1 MTASSGASQGRS
13 RASTWTPRSREGTPT
28 CTWQPQVPESATTG
42 PYRRA
47 SSRYRGWS
55 VRAASP
61 GDPVARLLT
70 PPGCTPAALRR
81 RRRAAG
87 AWSARG
93 RDCAGWCTPGS
104 RYLAECGSPAGLAP
118 EPGKGQRAR
127 SAVRLGGRVPRGA
140 GTRACRP
147 IPVIGRGVGHHEL
160 QSAGVMACL
169 KRANRCRVQSRYPGV
184 RRPAPAC
191 SRPPSAAVRSLRR
204 GTQRNRWPRSGSAG
218 KDAGSAWGHGSG
230 TITTGQRA
238 RRAQARATEPGAS
251 RRSHPR
257 RRDPSTSRSP
267 PHARMASSAAGRPE
281 MTCCST
287 ATSPPCMVIG
297 TITSFTT
304 IVTGRTDRDSSA
316 SRRPRDPPF

>member
-13 RASTWTPRSREGTPT
+13 RASTWTPRSQEGTPT

-93 RDCAGWCTPGS
+93 RDCPGWCTPGS

-160 QSAGVMACL
+160 QSAGVMACP
-169 KRANRCRVQSRYPGV
+169 NRGPMHFRRLCRPTR
-184 RRPAPAC
+184 
-191 SRPPSAAVRSLRR
+191 SAA
-204 GTQRNRWPRSGSAG
+204 TGSAG
-218 KDAGSAWGHGSG
+218 CRAAESGPLLMADGS
-230 TITTGQRA
+230 T
-238 RRAQARATEPGAS
+238 RAQAGA
-251 RRSHPR
+251 RQGTGTGHDTGSH
-257 RRDPSTSRSP
+257 
-267 PHARMASSAAGRPE
+267 AS
-281 MTCCST
+281 
-287 ATSPPCMVIG
+287 G
-297 TITSFTT
+297 T
-304 IVTGRTDRDSSA
+304 
-316 SRRPRDPPF
+316 P